1 MQVSE
6 KLVELLH
13 NFNIPNLNSNFLMSD
28 LYQILYTT
36 TNKLDD
42 YYWHK
47 PLSEDIK
54 DLAVKWSYE
63 DFSEDLFLV
72 LNDNLKQIIQNDS
85 TNYSAQ
91 MIFPIYINKKLDG
104 FVFFFRTSGDYIAS
118 SSKAPKTVRN
128 FIQKHLNDE
137 KREVLILEN
146 EKVDFSSYFENDLFS
161 QEEVDLIE
169 EKMENNMPILLG
181 RDNYI
186 DIDNKI
192 SEANVK
198 LTKLLNEKELKIF
211 KDYQSA
217 SINATSY
224 QNCLAYYLGVQAG
237 INSNKLK

>member
-36 TNKLDD
+36 TTKLND

-54 DLAVKWSYE
+54 DLAVEWSYE
-63 DFSEDLFLV
+63 EFSEDLFLI
-72 LNDNLKQIIQNDS
+72 LNDNLKEIIENDS
-85 TNYSAQ
+85 TKYSAQ

-104 FVFFFRTSGDYIAS
+104 FVFFFRTSGDYIDS

-137 KREVLILEN
+137 K
-146 EKVDFSSYFENDLFS
+146 
-161 QEEVDLIE
+161 
-169 EKMENNMPILLG
+169 
-181 RDNYI
+181 
-186 DIDNKI
+186 
-192 SEANVK
+192 
-198 LTKLLNEKELKIF
+198 T
-211 KDYQSA
+211 DY
-217 SINATSY
+217 
-224 QNCLAYYLGVQAG
+224 
-237 INSNKLK
+237 